1 MVIIFYFLCQI
12 SAACVDSAL
21 QNVDNRQTMRDGGWI
36 LDIDEYQNYGHC
48 CMEPKTFWGY
58 KHKSPV
64 GVVKA
69 TFKGSGKATLNFG
82 NCYEGGV
89 TKAYLND
96 LEIGS
101 ASSYQYPNKT
111 FNFNKGDTLKLTE
124 EDSGIIK
131 INSLSLSGCQ

>member
-1 MVIIFYFLCQI
+1 M
-12 SAACVDSAL
+12 DSAL
-21 QNVDNRQTMRDGGWI
+21 QNVDNRQTMIDGGWI
-36 LDIDEYQNYGHC
+36 VDVDEYQSYGHC

-58 KHKSPV
+58 KHKRAV

-82 NCYEGGV
+82 NCYVVGV

-101 ASSYQYPNKT
+101 AGSYQYANKT
-111 FNFNKGDTLKLTE
+111 FNFNKGDTLKLIE
-124 EDSGIIK
+124 EQAGIIK